1 MVLLRFWGVRGSI
14 PTPDA
19 ANLGY
24 GGNTAC
30 LEIRGRDGTVVVI
43 DGGTGARRLGAAL
56 TAEFRG
62 QRLTVHYLL
71 THFHSDHIQG
81 LPFFEPLFDPS
92 TEVVFY
98 AGCAADYTRSVLEQV
113 MAPPYFSVPFDR
125 IGARKEF
132 RQVDTAPLQ
141 LGDLSIRGFPLNHPQ
156 GATGYRIEA
165 GSASIVHA
173 GDVEPGDVQLDDVL
187 REFAHGASLLIHDA
201 QYTLE
206 EYEHHRGWGHS
217 TWRDATRVARDARVN
232 QLLLFHHDPNH
243 GDAVI
248 EQLVTEARHEFQN
261 TDAAREGSEFT
272 W

>member
-30 LEIRGRDGTVVVI
+30 LEIRGRDGTVVII
-43 DGGTGARRLGAAL
+43 DGGTGARALGAAL
-56 TAEFRG
+56 AAEFRG
-62 QRLTVHYLL
+62 RNLTIHYLL

-92 TEVVFY
+92 TEVIFY
-98 AGCAADYTRSVLEQV
+98 AGCAPEYTRSVLEQA
-113 MAPPYFSVPFDR
+113 MAPPYFSIPFELIR
-125 IGARKEF
+125 ARKQF
-132 RQVDTAPLQ
+132 LQIDATACQV
-141 LGDLSIRGFPLNHPQ
+141 GDLSVRAFPLNHPQ
-156 GATGYRIEA
+156 GATGFRIEA
-165 GSASIVHA
+165 DGGSIVHA
-173 GDVEPGDVQLDDVL
+173 GDVEAGDVRLDAVL

-201 QYTLE
+201 QYTCAD
-206 EYEHHRGWGHS
+206 YERHRGWGHS
-217 TWRDATRVARDARVN
+217 TWRDAVNVSRDAGVS
-232 QLLLFHHDPNH
+232 QLLLFHHDPDH
-243 GDAVI
+243 SDTVI
-248 EQLVTEARHEFQN
+248 DQLVAQARHEFTN

>member
-14 PTPDA
+14 ATPDA

-30 LEIRGRDGTVVVI
+30 LEVRGRDGTVVVI
-43 DGGTGARRLGAAL
+43 DGGTGARGLGAAL
-56 TAEFRG
+56 ASEFRG
-62 QRLTVHYLL
+62 QRLTIHYLL

-92 TEVVFY
+92 TEVIFY

-113 MAPPYFSVPFDR
+113 MAPPYFSVPFDHLE
-125 IGARKEF
+125 ARKEF
-132 RQVDTAPLQ
+132 RQIDAAALQ
-141 LGDLSIRGFPLNHPQ
+141 LGDLSIRGCPLNHPQ
-156 GATGYRIEA
+156 GATGFRIDE
-165 GSASIVHA
+165 GDASLVHA
-173 GDVEPGDVQLDDVL
+173 GDVESGDARLDAVL
-187 REFAHGASLLIHDA
+187 REFAHGADLLIHDA
-201 QYTLE
+201 QYTLAD
-206 EYEHHRGWGHS
+206 YERRRGWGHS
-217 TWRDATRVARDARVN
+217 TWRHAARVARDARVS

-243 GDAVI
+243 SDGVI
-248 EQLVTEARHEFQN
+248 DQLVAEARHAFQN

>member
-14 PTPDA
+14 ATPDA

-30 LEIRGRDGTVVVI
+30 LEVRGRDGTVVVI
-43 DGGTGARRLGAAL
+43 DGGTGARGLGAAL
-56 TAEFRG
+56 ASEFRG
-62 QRLTVHYLL
+62 QKLTIHYLL

-92 TEVVFY
+92 TEVIFY

-113 MAPPYFSVPFDR
+113 MAPPYFSVPFDLLE
-125 IGARKEF
+125 ARKEF
-132 RQVDTAPLQ
+132 RQIDTAALQ
-141 LGDLSIRGFPLNHPQ
+141 LGDLSIRGCPLNHPQ
-156 GATGYRIEA
+156 GATGFRIDE
-165 GSASIVHA
+165 GDASLVHA
-173 GDVEPGDVQLDDVL
+173 GDVESGDARLDDVL
-187 REFAHGASLLIHDA
+187 REFAHGADLLIHDA
-201 QYTLE
+201 QYTLAD
-206 EYEHHRGWGHS
+206 YERRRGWGHS
-217 TWRDATRVARDARVN
+217 TWRDAARVARDARVS

-243 GDAVI
+243 SDGVI
-248 EQLVTEARHEFQN
+248 DQLVAEARHEFQN